1 MGEHL
6 RAGRYCVVSSP
17 SSHLYSQNQFSE
29 RPARRVGQKAVDWI
43 SLGSRIPAAAKGEF
57 AAFRSRHESIKSSLQ
72 SLPEKPAPV
81 NWDYYTANVANQA
94 LVARF
99 QEAYAAV
106 SVPVPVDT
114 ESEAIAAQEQE
125 IEAEVLAAIENSKAK
140 VAELEGE
147 LATIKAM
154 KPFEEMTIEEYLAD
168 KPELKK
174 EIDDE
179 IAAHNWSH

>member
-1 MGEHL
+1 MGVEHL
-6 RAGRYCVVSSP
+6 RAGRYTVCSP
-17 SSHLYSQNQFSE
+17 SSHLYSQHQFSE
-29 RPARRVGQKAVDWI
+29 MAARRVGKKAVDWI

-72 SLPEKPAPV
+72 SLPEKP
-81 NWDYYTANVANQA
+81 A

-125 IEAEVLAAIENSKAK
+125 IEAEVLAAIENSNAK